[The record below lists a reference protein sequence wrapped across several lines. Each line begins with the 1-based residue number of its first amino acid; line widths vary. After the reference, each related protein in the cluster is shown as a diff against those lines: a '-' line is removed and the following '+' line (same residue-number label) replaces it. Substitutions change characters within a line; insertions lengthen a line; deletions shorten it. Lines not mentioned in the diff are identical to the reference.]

1 MDENRLKHS
10 LAVANKMIELNN
22 GMDAEKLF
30 LIGYLHDIGY
40 KFTSDKTKHNIIGG
54 ELLKNE
60 GFAYWKEIYYHGE
73 ADCEYNS
80 KYLFLLNKAD
90 MMIDNKGNNV
100 GYDLRLQNIK
110 ERYGIESIQYIKAE
124 KLIQKLKE
132 QENEFK
138 N

>member
-1 MDENRLKHS
+1 MSFYIFGTIKESN
-10 LAVANKMIELNN
+10 
-22 GMDAEKLF
+22 
-30 LIGYLHDIGY
+30 Y
-40 KFTSDKTKHNIIGG
+40 K
-54 ELLKNE
+54 
-60 GFAYWKEIYYHGE
+60 YWKEIYYHGE

-90 MMIDNKGNNV
+90 MMIDNKGNDV
-100 GYDLRLQNIK
+100 GYDLRLKNIK

>member
-90 MMIDNKGNNV
+90 MMIDNKGNDV

>member
-22 GMDAEKLF
+22 GIDAQNLF
-30 LIGYLHDIGY
+30 PIGYLHDIDY
-40 KFTSDKTKHNIIGG
+40 QFTDDKKTHNIIGG
-54 ELLKNE
+54 EILKE
-60 GFAYWKEIYYHGE
+60 QGFKYWKEIYYHGE
-73 ADCEYNS
+73 PDCEYNS

-90 MMIDNKGNNV
+90 MMIDNKGNDI
-100 GYDLRLQNIK
+100 GFDIRLENIK
-110 ERYGIESIQYIKAE
+110 ERYGIESIQYKKAK

>member
-22 GMDAEKLF
+22 GLDAEKLF

-40 KFTSDKTKHNIIGG
+40 KFTSDKPKHNIVGG
-54 ELLKNE
+54 ELLKKE

-90 MMIDNKGNNV
+90 MMIDNKGNDV
-100 GYDLRLQNIK
+100 GYDLRLKNIK
-110 ERYGIESIQYIKAE
+110 ERYGIESIQYIKAK
-124 KLIQKLKE
+124 KLVQKLKE